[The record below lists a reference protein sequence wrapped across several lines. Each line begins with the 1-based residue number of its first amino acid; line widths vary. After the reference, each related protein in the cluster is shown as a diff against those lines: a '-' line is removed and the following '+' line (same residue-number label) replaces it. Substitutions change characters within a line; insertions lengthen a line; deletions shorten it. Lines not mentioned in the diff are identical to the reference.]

1 MTKHLINFLI
11 KSNFDFRKAMK
22 NYKYYGAIEESGLF
36 DEKFYSK
43 TYDDVKGDG
52 LTFPLLAG
60 ILLLFIKMDQ
70 VQLKTYAFLT
80 AGLNFFLVL
89 LVIIFFPQ
97 AGTLFRITDALSLR
111 LMADSLSQLFVIL
124 VSVIWEIGR
133 ASCRERV

>member
-1 MTKHLINFLI
+1 MGNIVQLLPII
-11 KSNFDFRKAMK
+11 
-22 NYKYYGAIEESGLF
+22 
-36 DEKFYSK
+36 
-43 TYDDVKGDG
+43 
-52 LTFPLLAG
+52 FPLLAG

-124 VSVIWEIGR
+124 VSVIWVLVVFYSNEYFSQDLNQQR
-133 ASCRERV
+133 FYAFFLSSNKLHAE

>member
-52 LTFPLLAG
+52 LTHYLVKDTWKEGFRAW
-60 ILLLFIKMDQ
+60 ILTLTFIIIIIRMF
-70 VQLKTYAFLT
+70 T
-80 AGLNFFLVL
+80 GL
-89 LVIIFFPQ
+89 
-97 AGTLFRITDALSLR
+97 S
-111 LMADSLSQLFVIL
+111 
-124 VSVIWEIGR
+124 
-133 ASCRERV
+133 